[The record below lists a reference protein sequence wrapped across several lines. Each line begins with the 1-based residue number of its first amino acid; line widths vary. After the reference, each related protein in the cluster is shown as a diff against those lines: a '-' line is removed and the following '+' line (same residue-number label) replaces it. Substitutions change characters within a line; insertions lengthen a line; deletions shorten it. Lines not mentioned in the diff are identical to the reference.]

1 MSDDER
7 TAWIA
12 LASVNGLG
20 EDTFGRLLE
29 EFGSAR
35 GSLAAA
41 LNGDLE
47 RWIWERRRLDGRPP
61 VYRPVV
67 EGIHRAAE
75 DPGTSLSEI
84 RDRGLWTLTP
94 LDSLFPSRLRDLDP
108 PPVMINGRGDPLV
121 LSRPRAVALVGTR
134 RPTAGGRALAS
145 RIAARLVESE
155 ATVVSGL
162 AFGIDGAGHAAAIER
177 GGITVGVI
185 GGGHDHPGP
194 RAHARLREEVVAT
207 GGAVISE
214 YHPATSARKGTF
226 PRRNRLIAA
235 LGDATI
241 VVEAP
246 ARSGALNTATHAQ
259 SIGRPVFVA
268 PGRVGDWSTA
278 GALAL
283 LRDTPARP
291 IAGLDELIEDLGYL
305 AIPTGMGDA
314 VELDNREA
322 ALRMLGATEQAVAR
336 RLLEGPAGLDGL
348 VAATGLP
355 PAAASSA
362 VTFLLM
368 RGWVQ
373 AVGPAYM
380 VAGALA
386 R

>member
-1 MSDDER
+1 MSDEER

-12 LASVNGLG
+12 LASVRGLG
-20 EDTFGRLLE
+20 EETFGKLLE

-35 GSLAAA
+35 ASLAAA
-41 LNGDLE
+41 LNGELE
-47 RWIWERRRLDGRPP
+47 RWIAERRRVDGRPP
-61 VYRPVV
+61 VIRDVV
-67 EGIHRAAE
+67 AGMRSAAE
-75 DPGTSLSEI
+75 DPGATLDVITNS
-84 RDRGLWTLTP
+84 GLWTLTP
-94 LDSLFPSRLRDLDP
+94 RDALYPSRLRDLDP
-108 PPVMINGRGDPLV
+108 APVMINGRGDPQV

-134 RPTAGGRALAS
+134 RPTAAGRALAS
-145 RIAARLVESE
+145 RIAARLIESD

-162 AFGIDGAGHAAAIER
+162 AFGIDGAGHAAAVER

-194 RAHARLREEVVAT
+194 RAHARLRDEVVAT

-214 YHPATSARKGTF
+214 YHPATAARKGTF

-246 ARSGALNTATHAQ
+246 TRSGALNTASHAQ
-259 SIGRPVFVA
+259 AMGRPVFVA
-268 PGRVGDWSTA
+268 PGRVGDWSVA
-278 GALAL
+278 GALTL

-291 IAGLDELIEDLGYL
+291 IVGLDELIEDLGFL
-305 AIPTGMGDA
+305 ARPASLNRGTAADS
-314 VELDNREA
+314 REA
-322 ALRMLGATEQAVAR
+322 ALQMLGASERAIAR